1 MEVFPYPILV
11 HFPIG
16 VLAGFIRFLYLST
29 ALVGLSVAATALVG
43 LTLYVARR
51 HVDAEQPRP
60 RAP

>member
-1 MEVFPYPILV
+1 MNKR
-11 HFPIG
+11 
-16 VLAGFIRFLYLST
+16 AGRTLPKLLLI
-29 ALVGLSVAATALVG
+29 AVG